1 MIDQKLHRFIECI
14 PKADLHVHLDSVP
27 PGLLLR
33 LAERNGVELPFKT
46 VEEFNSWYVLKDL
59 EDFMRKY
66 ATTTSVL
73 RTEED
78 YRDVA
83 YEMGMNMKRQNIFRC
98 EAMFTYAAAHE
109 GRVTLDV
116 MLKGLAL
123 GRIAV
128 KEDFDV
134 DLYFLADI
142 DRTIGPERSLRYIED
157 IIPHKDEVGILGVG
171 FDCQETGYPAGPHKP
186 AFELA
191 RSNGFLLSAHA
202 GEEYAAGPQAVW
214 EVIESVAPDRIDH
227 GNQALLDD
235 ELVTYLA
242 ETQIPLTLC
251 PMSNVAIQ
259 VYGHVGEHPIMD
271 LKDRGVFVTL
281 NSDDNTMMSS
291 RNDLVYNYTCVTEA
305 FELSTGDI
313 ASLARNGFLA
323 SYASE
328 IEKERY
334 IAQLDGWLSE
344 NMM

>member
-1 MIDQKLHRFIECI
+1 M
-14 PKADLHVHLDSVP
+14 
-27 PGLLLR
+27 
-33 LAERNGVELPFKT
+33 
-46 VEEFNSWYVLKDL
+46 
-59 EDFMRKY
+59 
-66 ATTTSVL
+66 
-73 RTEED
+73 
-78 YRDVA
+78 
-83 YEMGMNMKRQNIFRC
+83 
-98 EAMFTYAAAHE
+98 
-109 GRVTLDV
+109 
-116 MLKGLAL
+116 
-123 GRIAV
+123 
-128 KEDFDV
+128 
-134 DLYFLADI
+134 
-142 DRTIGPERSLRYIED
+142 
-157 IIPHKDEVGILGVG
+157 
-171 FDCQETGYPAGPHKP
+171 
-186 AFELA
+186 
-191 RSNGFLLSAHA
+191 
-202 GEEYAAGPQAVW
+202 
-214 EVIESVAPDRIDH
+214 APDRIDH